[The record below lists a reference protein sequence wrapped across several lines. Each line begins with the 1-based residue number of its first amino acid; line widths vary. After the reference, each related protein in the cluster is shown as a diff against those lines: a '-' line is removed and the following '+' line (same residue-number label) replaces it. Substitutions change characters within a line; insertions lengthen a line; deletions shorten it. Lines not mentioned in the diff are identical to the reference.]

1 MQRQPAPES
10 RAIGASHTS
19 QLPVHPP
26 TGPAP
31 LAAARF
37 ALRGPS
43 RSVTA
48 PVTRSSA
55 TDERESN
62 RHAAPPQRSG
72 VNCGALERLL
82 AIFVRRGQDRCEVT
96 TPTDTTAAVDEME
109 VAAALQSFVALLE
122 DDDPRKR
129 ADIYTEDATFVMP
142 GTPLIQGRAEMLRQ
156 LENGTLLRSVTLTP
170 SAIEARDDL
179 AYAYGLFT
187 CIQNDSPVTLRFLM
201 VLRKQTDGA
210 WRIAREFLAAD
221 SPSS

>member
-1 MQRQPAPES
+1 
-10 RAIGASHTS
+10 
-19 QLPVHPP
+19 
-26 TGPAP
+26 
-31 LAAARF
+31 
-37 ALRGPS
+37 
-43 RSVTA
+43 
-48 PVTRSSA
+48 
-55 TDERESN
+55 
-62 RHAAPPQRSG
+62 
-72 VNCGALERLL
+72 
-82 AIFVRRGQDRCEVT
+82 VT

>member
-1 MQRQPAPES
+1 M
-10 RAIGASHTS
+10 
-19 QLPVHPP
+19 
-26 TGPAP
+26 
-31 LAAARF
+31 
-37 ALRGPS
+37 
-43 RSVTA
+43 
-48 PVTRSSA
+48 
-55 TDERESN
+55 
-62 RHAAPPQRSG
+62 
-72 VNCGALERLL
+72 
-82 AIFVRRGQDRCEVT
+82 T

-109 VAAALQSFVALLE
+109 VAAALQSFVTLLE

-129 ADIYTEDATFVMP
+129 AAIYTEDATFVMP

-156 LENGTLLRSVTLTP
+156 LEHGTLLRSVTLTP

>member
-1 MQRQPAPES
+1 LS
-10 RAIGASHTS
+10 
-19 QLPVHPP
+19 
-26 TGPAP
+26 
-31 LAAARF
+31 
-37 ALRGPS
+37 
-43 RSVTA
+43 
-48 PVTRSSA
+48 
-55 TDERESN
+55 
-62 RHAAPPQRSG
+62 
-72 VNCGALERLL
+72 
-82 AIFVRRGQDRCEVT
+82 
-96 TPTDTTAAVDEME
+96 TPIDTTASADEIE

-156 LENGTLLRSVTLTP
+156 LGNGTILRSVTLTP

-187 CIQNDSPVTLRFLM
+187 CIQNDSVVTLRFLM

-210 WRIAREFLAAD
+210 WRVAREFLAAD

>member
-1 MQRQPAPES
+1 M
-10 RAIGASHTS
+10 
-19 QLPVHPP
+19 
-26 TGPAP
+26 
-31 LAAARF
+31 
-37 ALRGPS
+37 
-43 RSVTA
+43 
-48 PVTRSSA
+48 TRKI
-55 TDERESN
+55 N
-62 RHAAPPQRSG
+62 
-72 VNCGALERLL
+72 
-82 AIFVRRGQDRCEVT
+82 
-96 TPTDTTAAVDEME
+96 TTASVDEVE

-129 ADIYTEDATFVMP
+129 ADLYTEDATFAMP

-156 LENGTLLRSVTLTP
+156 LENGTILRSVTLTP

-210 WRIAREFLAAD
+210 WRVAREFLAAD